1 MFDDKDNIGQDLLM
15 KSILEAGQEEVPA
28 RVWDGISEG
37 LDMIDRRRRIAA
49 WWRKASMTAAVAA
62 AVVAGVFLHR
72 NDEDMIITGR
82 TGSDMI
88 AVVKDTPAF
97 TPVPVPEPADAPA
110 DEQVI
115 EMSIARKAEIIAEK
129 QITAY
134 HAVPAPEPVVEHIAE
149 SGTTDSEPSSYQKTA
164 PTQEEYFPVDWDEEE
179 TIVNKRRIALTFSG
193 ITGSNNPNDKAKAG
207 AIRQPSLTKAPTR
220 TGIAESSER
229 NTFGIP
235 VSFGVGVKISLDDKW
250 SIGTGIDY
258 TILSRKFYGTYIK
271 VNKNGEIGQSVYS
284 DIRNNQH
291 YVGIPVNVFYN
302 ILDNSHL
309 NFYAYA
315 GGALEKCFSDSY
327 QLLNTSIVHNEK
339 VKGLQ
344 ASVNAGLGVEFLAG
358 RHLGFYVDPRIRYYF
373 NNRQPKSIR
382 TEQSLMAGVEM
393 GLRIRL

>member
-1 MFDDKDNIGQDLLM
+1 
-15 KSILEAGQEEVPA
+15 
-28 RVWDGISEG
+28 
-37 LDMIDRRRRIAA
+37 
-49 WWRKASMTAAVAA
+49 
-62 AVVAGVFLHR
+62 
-72 NDEDMIITGR
+72 
-82 TGSDMI
+82 
-88 AVVKDTPAF
+88 
-97 TPVPVPEPADAPA
+97 
-110 DEQVI
+110 
-115 EMSIARKAEIIAEK
+115 MSVARKAEIIAEK

-134 HAVPAPEPVVEHIAE
+134 HAVPAPEPVVGHIAE
-149 SGTTDSEPSSYQKTA
+149 SGTTDSEPSPYQKTT

-258 TILSRKFYGTYIK
+258 TLLSRKFYGTYIK

>member
-37 LDMIDRRRRIAA
+37 LDMMDRRRRIAA
-49 WWRKASMTAAVAA
+49 WWRRASMTAAVAA

-72 NDEDMIITGR
+72 NDEDMIITGG

-88 AVVKDTPAF
+88 AVVKDTPASI
-97 TPVPVPEPADAPA
+97 PVPVPEPADAPA

-134 HAVPAPEPVVEHIAE
+134 HAVPAPEPVVEHITE
-149 SGTTDSEPSSYQKTA
+149 SVATDSEPSPYQKTT

-258 TILSRKFYGTYIK
+258 TLLSRKFYGTYIK

>member
-28 RVWDGISEG
+28 HVWDGISEG

-49 WWRKASMTAAVAA
+49 WWRRASMTAAVAA

-72 NDEDMIITGR
+72 NDEDMIITGG

-88 AVVKDTPAF
+88 AVVKDTPAS

-110 DEQVI
+110 DEQEI
-115 EMSIARKAEIIAEK
+115 EMSVARKAEIIAEK

-149 SGTTDSEPSSYQKTA
+149 SGTTDSEPSPYQKTT

-258 TILSRKFYGTYIK
+258 TLLSRKFYGTYIK

>member
-1 MFDDKDNIGQDLLM
+1 MFDNKDNIGQDLLM

-37 LDMIDRRRRIAA
+37 LDMMDRRRRIAA
-49 WWRKASMTAAVAA
+49 WWRRASMTAAVAA

-72 NDEDMIITGR
+72 NDEDMIITGG

-88 AVVKDTPAF
+88 AVVKDTPASI
-97 TPVPVPEPADAPA
+97 PVPVPEPADAPA

-134 HAVPAPEPVVEHIAE
+134 HAVPDPEPVVGHIAE
-149 SGTTDSEPSSYQKTA
+149 SGTTDSEPSPYQKTT

-258 TILSRKFYGTYIK
+258 TLLSRKFYGTYIK

-284 DIRNNQH
+284 NIRNNQH

>member
-37 LDMIDRRRRIAA
+37 LDMVDRRRRIAA

-72 NDEDMIITGR
+72 NDEDMIITGG

-88 AVVKDTPAF
+88 AVVKDTPASI
-97 TPVPVPEPADAPA
+97 PVPVPEPADAPA
-110 DEQVI
+110 DKQEI
-115 EMSIARKAEIIAEK
+115 EMSVARKAEIIAEK

-134 HAVPAPEPVVEHIAE
+134 HAVPDPEPVVGHIAE
-149 SGTTDSEPSSYQKTA
+149 SGTTDSEPSPYQKTT

-258 TILSRKFYGTYIK
+258 TLLSRKFYGTYIK

>member
-15 KSILEAGQEEVPA
+15 RSILEAGQEEVPA

-72 NDEDMIITGR
+72 NDEDMIITGG

-88 AVVKDTPAF
+88 AVVKDTPASI
-97 TPVPVPEPADAPA
+97 PVPVPEPADAPA
-110 DEQVI
+110 DKQEI
-115 EMSIARKAEIIAEK
+115 EMSVARKAEIIAEK

-134 HAVPAPEPVVEHIAE
+134 HAVPDPEPVVGHIAE
-149 SGTTDSEPSSYQKTA
+149 SGTTDSEPSPYQKTT

-258 TILSRKFYGTYIK
+258 TLLSRKFYGTYIK

>member
-15 KSILEAGQEEVPA
+15 RSILESGQEEVPA

-49 WWRKASMTAAVAA
+49 WWRRASMTAAVAA

-72 NDEDMIITGR
+72 NDEDMIITGG

-88 AVVKDTPAF
+88 AVVKDTPASI
-97 TPVPVPEPADAPA
+97 PVPVPEPADAPA
-110 DEQVI
+110 DKQVI

-134 HAVPAPEPVVEHIAE
+134 HTVPAPEPVVEHIAE
-149 SGTTDSEPSSYQKTA
+149 SGTTDSEPSPYQKTT

-258 TILSRKFYGTYIK
+258 TLLSRKFYGTYIK

>member
-15 KSILEAGQEEVPA
+15 RSILEAGQEEVPA

-37 LDMIDRRRRIAA
+37 LDMIDRRRRIAS

-72 NDEDMIITGR
+72 NDEDMIITGG

-88 AVVKDTPAF
+88 AVVKDTPAS
-97 TPVPVPEPADAPA
+97 TPVHVPEPADAPA
-110 DEQVI
+110 NKQEI
-115 EMSIARKAEIIAEK
+115 EMSVARKAEIIAEK

-149 SGTTDSEPSSYQKTA
+149 SGTTDSEPSPYQKTT
-164 PTQEEYFPVDWDEEE
+164 PTQEEYLPVDWDEEE

-258 TILSRKFYGTYIK
+258 TLLSRKFYGTYIK

>member
-15 KSILEAGQEEVPA
+15 RSILEAGQEEVPA

-37 LDMIDRRRRIAA
+37 LDMVDRRRRIAA
-49 WWRKASMTAAVAA
+49 WWRRASMTAAVAA
-62 AVVAGVFLHR
+62 AVVVGVFLHR
-72 NDEDMIITGR
+72 NDEDMMITGG

-88 AVVKDTPAF
+88 AVVTDTPAS
-97 TPVPVPEPADAPA
+97 TPVTVPEPADAPA
-110 DEQVI
+110 DKQEI

-149 SGTTDSEPSSYQKTA
+149 SGTTDSEPSPYQKTT

-258 TILSRKFYGTYIK
+258 TLLSRKFYGTYIK

>member
-49 WWRKASMTAAVAA
+49 WWRRASMTAAVAA

-72 NDEDMIITGR
+72 NDEDMIITGG

-88 AVVKDTPAF
+88 AVVKDTPASI
-97 TPVPVPEPADAPA
+97 PVPVTEPADAPA
-110 DEQVI
+110 DKQEI
-115 EMSIARKAEIIAEK
+115 EMSVARKAEIIAEK

-149 SGTTDSEPSSYQKTA
+149 SGTTDSEPSPYQKTT

-258 TILSRKFYGTYIK
+258 TLLSRKFYGTYIK

>member
-37 LDMIDRRRRIAA
+37 LDMMDRRRRIAA
-49 WWRKASMTAAVAA
+49 WWRRASMTAAVAA

-72 NDEDMIITGR
+72 NDEDMIITGG

-88 AVVKDTPAF
+88 AVVKDTPASI
-97 TPVPVPEPADAPA
+97 PVPVPEPADAPA

-134 HAVPAPEPVVEHIAE
+134 HAVPDPEPVVGHIAE
-149 SGTTDSEPSSYQKTA
+149 SGTTDSEPSPYQKTT

-258 TILSRKFYGTYIK
+258 TLLSRKFYGTYIK

-284 DIRNNQH
+284 NIRNNQH

>member
-28 RVWDGISEG
+28 HVWDGISEG
-37 LDMIDRRRRIAA
+37 LDMIDRRRRIAS

-72 NDEDMIITGR
+72 NDEDMIITGG

-88 AVVKDTPAF
+88 AVVKDTPAS
-97 TPVPVPEPADAPA
+97 TPVPVPEPADAPT
-110 DEQVI
+110 DKQEI
-115 EMSIARKAEIIAEK
+115 EMSVARKAEIIAEK

-149 SGTTDSEPSSYQKTA
+149 SGTTDSEPSPYQKTT

-258 TILSRKFYGTYIK
+258 TLLSRKFYGTYIK

>member
-37 LDMIDRRRRIAA
+37 LDMVDRRRRIAA

-72 NDEDMIITGR
+72 NDEDMIITGG

-88 AVVKDTPAF
+88 AVVKDTPAS

-110 DEQVI
+110 DKQEI
-115 EMSIARKAEIIAEK
+115 EMSVARKAEIIAEK

-149 SGTTDSEPSSYQKTA
+149 SGTTDSEPSPYQKTA

-179 TIVNKRRIALTFSG
+179 PIVNKRRIALTFSG

-258 TILSRKFYGTYIK
+258 TLLSRKFYGTYIK

>member
-15 KSILEAGQEEVPA
+15 RSILESGQEEVPA

-37 LDMIDRRRRIAA
+37 LDMVDRRRRIAA
-49 WWRKASMTAAVAA
+49 WWRRASMTAAVAA

-72 NDEDMIITGR
+72 NDEDMMITGG

-88 AVVKDTPAF
+88 AVVKDTPAS
-97 TPVPVPEPADAPA
+97 TPVPVPEPADAPT
-110 DEQVI
+110 DKQEI
-115 EMSIARKAEIIAEK
+115 EMSVARKAEIIAEK

-149 SGTTDSEPSSYQKTA
+149 SGTTDSEPSPYQKTA

-179 TIVNKRRIALTFSG
+179 PIVNKRRIALTFSG

-235 VSFGVGVKISLDDKW
+235 VSFGVGVKISLNDKW

-258 TILSRKFYGTYIK
+258 TLLSRKFYGTYIK